1 MKSADYCYGEI
12 TPTPPPT
19 NLPTSNPTSVPTSL
33 PSFNP
38 TSNPTAVVSSSLIFF
53 YLICCI
59 QNSFWVYVNENI
71 MRSYDVATSS
81 VLGTAHI
88 SGTNMHILFYIIP
101 DLYHTLSSLYHFINN
116 HSQLP
121 IPQIQIL
128 LILQAHQHPQMWVNI
143 VLKL

>member
-71 MRSYDVATSS
+71 MRSYDSHLLFSEQPTSQ
-81 VLGTAHI
+81 VRICI
-88 SGTNMHILFYIIP
+88 SYSIIP
-101 DLYHTLSSLYHFINN
+101 DLYHTLSSLYCFINN